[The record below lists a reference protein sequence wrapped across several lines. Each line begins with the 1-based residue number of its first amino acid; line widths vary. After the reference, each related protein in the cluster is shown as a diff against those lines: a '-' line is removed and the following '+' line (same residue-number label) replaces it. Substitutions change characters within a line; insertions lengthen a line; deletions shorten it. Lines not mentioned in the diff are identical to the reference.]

1 MSYKD
6 RAMFVGYLPVPVSL
20 RRFLMVVSVLVVA
33 IFVGAGFLI
42 GATQD
47 EPAASGFRFD
57 YGRQTVTGVIEL
69 TPYPLLRVTEG
80 NELITSG
87 KTLMLTAGGKSGV
100 DDRAGALEGQLATV
114 SGVILQRGTID
125 MMQLR
130 GGPRGLRAA
139 QGAAPVP
146 AQQTE
151 QLGRWKVTGEICDGK
166 CLNGAMRPGRGLA
179 HKACAALCLIGDVP
193 PVFVSSQPIEG
204 SDFML
209 ITGPDG
215 TRLPAA
221 AYDYIG
227 QFISLEGDLE
237 RRGDMLVLRMDAAT
251 MEVID
256 G

>member
-1 MSYKD
+1 MSEK
-6 RAMFVGYLPVPVSL
+6 APFFVGYLPVPGPL
-20 RRFLMVVSVLVVA
+20 RKFLLLAATLVIA
-33 IFVGAGFLI
+33 IFLFTGLLI
-42 GATQD
+42 GSTQD

-80 NELITSG
+80 NGLIMPG
-87 KTLMLTAGGKSGV
+87 KTLMLAGAGKFGV
-100 DDRAGALEGQLATV
+100 DDRAIGLEGQLAIV
-114 SGVILQRGTID
+114 SGIILQRGTID

-130 GGPRGLRAA
+130 GGQQGL
-139 QGAAPVP
+139 GAAEGTAPEMEIEP
-146 AQQTE
+146 
-151 QLGRWKVTGEICDGK
+151 LGRWRVTGEICDGK

-179 HKACAALCLIGDVP
+179 HKACANLCLLGDVP
-193 PVFVSSQPIEG
+193 PVFVSTQPIEG

-215 TRLPAA
+215 TRLPDA

-227 QFISLEGDLE
+227 LFVSLEGDLE
-237 RRGDMLVLRMDAAT
+237 RRGDILVLRMDDT
-251 MEVID
+251 TLELID